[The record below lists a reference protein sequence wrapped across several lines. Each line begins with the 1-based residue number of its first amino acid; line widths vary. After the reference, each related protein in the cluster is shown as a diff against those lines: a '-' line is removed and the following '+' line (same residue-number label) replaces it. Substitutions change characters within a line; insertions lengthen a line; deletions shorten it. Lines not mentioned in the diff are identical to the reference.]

1 MWGYNSEFYIY
12 VGDRVKNKRLITLI
26 LAGAIITGGFAGC
39 SAQSKPTDGTTEST
53 SAAEVTTAA
62 ESTTAPAEAVTQ
74 ETTTESATEIVTDK
88 NGKAVTEAVTNKKGE
103 KVTDKNNKVV
113 TKVVTKKKAT
123 TTKKTTTKKQSD
135 TGNANTPSTTQ
146 APQPISIVLK
156 KNRQAVCAS
165 PNVSM
170 ATGEVYIEKGGD
182 YVVTTETD
190 DWHGQIIIK
199 LDNTDSCEVR
209 FEGSGKIS
217 NDSKNIIQI
226 IDNSIKTDR
235 TFLEAEQVEGTAADD
250 EIKAVAEN
258 DKAPNVDLSFPTGS
272 NWTFESNSNSY
283 TGIVYNESKL
293 TFKGNGKANINVKNN
308 NNCICSTKSI
318 SMKNLALTLTT
329 KANDTATA
337 IAKGTGSAKG
347 IFSYSKV
354 NVESGTLDIKSNG
367 DAIRC
372 DEFNVTGGTVRL
384 ESSACDGVDADD
396 KILISGGT
404 VTCIGLNKHSFKVRR
419 VNNTEN
425 GLQKGTVRAG
435 KGDGFYI
442 NGGTVIG
449 ESKKISS
456 LDRQFQSDKK
466 DSSQP
471 NITCKIVKENKG
483 STEESKTRSKIK
495 IENLKT
501 SSNECVK
508 YLFSSSSVKKGTEYK
523 VILEKGN
530 KAGNVGW
537 SGNFG
542 SVSIKSSTNK

>member
-1 MWGYNSEFYIY
+1 M
-12 VGDRVKNKRLITLI
+12 LI
-26 LAGAIITGGFAGC
+26 LAGSIIAGSFAGC
-39 SAQSKPTDGTTEST
+39 SAQSKPTDGTTEGT
-53 SAAEVTTAA
+53 SAAEVTTSAQ
-62 ESTTAPAEAVTQ
+62 STTAPAETVTE
-74 ETTTESATEIVTDK
+74 ETTTEAETEVVTDK
-88 NGKAVTEAVTNKKGE
+88 KGQPVTEVVTNKKGE
-103 KVTDKNNKVV
+103 KVTDKNKKAV
-113 TKVVTKKKAT
+113 TKVVTKKKKTT
-123 TTKKTTTKKQSD
+123 TTKKASDKTTANKPSD
-135 TGNANTPSTTQ
+135 NPAAPTTTQ

-156 KNRQAVCAS
+156 KNRQAACAS

-182 YVVTTETD
+182 YVITTETD

-199 LDNTDSCEVR
+199 LANTESCEVR

-217 NDSKNIIQI
+217 NDTKNIIQI
-226 IDNSIKTDR
+226 IDTNIKTDR
-235 TFLEAEQVEGTAADD
+235 SFLEAEQVAGTDADD
-250 EIKAVAEN
+250 EIKAVSEN

-283 TGIVYNESKL
+283 TGIIYNESKL
-293 TFKGNGKANINVKNN
+293 TFKGNGKAKINVKNN

-329 KANDTATA
+329 KANDVPDAF
-337 IAKGTGSAKG
+337 AKGTGSAKG

-372 DEFNVTGGTVRL
+372 DEFNVSGGTVNL

-396 KILISGGT
+396 KIVISGGT
-404 VTCIGLNKHSFKVRR
+404 VNCLGLQKHSFKVRR
-419 VNNTEN
+419 VNNTEK
-425 GLQKGTVRAG
+425 GLQKGIVRAG

-442 NGGTVIG
+442 NGGTVTA

-456 LDRQFQSDKK
+456 LDHRFQSDNK

-471 NITCKIVKENKG
+471 SITCKIVKENKG
-483 STEESKTRSKIK
+483 STEESKVSSTIK
-495 IENLKT
+495 IGTLNKT
-501 SSNECVK
+501 SANECIK
-508 YLFSSSSVKKGTEYK
+508 YLYSSPSVKKGTEYK
-523 VILEKGN
+523 VTITKKGFAD
-530 KAGNVGW
+530 KTGNVAW

-542 SVSIKSSTNK
+542 SVSIQSSTNK